1 MKHKESE
8 RMDTFSQENNYEE
21 QYSIWKKHPNVK
33 FRTKTPRMS
42 QKIPLSR
49 FGIGFLI
56 LIVLL
61 MLLFSKNQT
70 ALLENRI
77 NALESRVK
85 NLQETVDRMDAVDD
99 RVAQIWEKVQAVEL
113 FKDRLD
119 RSETALMLK
128 LNQIVKEQDRLQNQV
143 AEVRVQKAKSSKT
156 ENIFQ
161 KTDGNR
167 YHTVKTG
174 ETLYKIGRQYG
185 LTVQKV
191 RLLNKL
197 GDGDVIYPGQKLLV
211 RP

>member
-1 MKHKESE
+1 MKHKDSE

-77 NALESRVK
+77 NALEGRVK

>member
-1 MKHKESE
+1 MKHKDSE

>member
-1 MKHKESE
+1 MKHKDSE

-33 FRTKTPRMS
+33 FRTKTQRMS

-77 NALESRVK
+77 NALEGRVK

>member
-1 MKHKESE
+1 MKHKDSE

-197 GDGDVIYPGQKLLV
+197 GEGDVIYPGQKLLV